1 VRDNAELVPYL
12 DDPRADFVALRE
24 RDLEVLPPA
33 ARARLVPVGRFGGYR
48 LLQEP
53 QG

>member
-1 VRDNAELVPYL
+1 MRDNAELVPYL
-12 DDPRADFVALRE
+12 EDAHADFVALRA

-33 ARARLVPVGRFGGYR
+33 ARARLVPIGRFGGYR